1 MGDAY
6 GRRQPIR
13 LNKETDMREQNPTK
27 PEAEE
32 RPEHPLHKILRERG
46 VREVAKD
53 HWIYDE
59 APTAVLLPK
68 QQKKM
73 PPTN

>member
-1 MGDAY
+1 MS
-6 GRRQPIR
+6 
-13 LNKETDMREQNPTK
+13 EQNPTK
-27 PEAEE
+27 PEVDE
-32 RPEHPLHKILRERG
+32 RPEHPLHKVLRERG

-68 QQKKM
+68 QQKKT
-73 PPTN
+73 PPTK

>member
-1 MGDAY
+1 
-6 GRRQPIR
+6 
-13 LNKETDMREQNPTK
+13 MREQNPTK

-32 RPEHPLHKILRERG
+32 RPEHPLYNVLRERG

-68 QQKKM
+68 
-73 PPTN
+73 